1 MQTDCNLVLYE
12 TSPAGARTP
21 IWASGTDRDTPD
33 GALTPNAE
41 GCYVVM
47 QSDGNLVLYQTNGI
61 WWWQSDT
68 VTAAAPTSTGHPFVG
83 PFSLNVYNPYLIL
96 QRWGTTASWK
106 EDPENVVPA
115 VTTVATLTNSTAGSY
130 VISGVHETL
139 TNNTFSLQDALEKF
153 GWL

>member
-1 MQTDCNLVLYE
+1 MRWRTPGGTPSNTVRRWRGSRWHGVRAMAAGISLFLVGAMILVVPA
-12 TSPAGARTP
+12 TNSPAGATP
-21 IWASGTDRDTPD
+21 APISNCTNPSSTLTTGQTLSSG
-33 GALTPNAE
+33 ACL
-41 GCYVVM
+41 
-47 QSDGNLVLYQTNGI
+47 
-61 WWWQSDT
+61 
-68 VTAAAPTSTGHPFVG
+68 
-83 PFSLNVYNPYLIL
+83 VYNPYLIL
-96 QRWGTTASWK
+96 QRWGTTASRK